1 MGLFSNKKK
10 LCPFC
15 EGPTP
20 RIFPTKVEG
29 MPICK
34 ECDAKLDLPVG
45 KINEM
50 SIADVEKYLAFYE
63 ENQSLR
69 DQFTETYRYTDCS
82 GTLLLDTDNCLFR
95 IGTKKEGLVMEPSN
109 LKKFRILE
117 GSKVLFE
124 GTANGLK
131 SYTSDVP
138 ERVRALEPA
147 LAQYRVELKMYERM
161 EERRRMEEER
171 AKARGEEIRH
181 TYHPRPSLD
190 VRRPFEEFYIEF
202 ELEHP
207 YWESV
212 RWTKVAPNFDYNYP
226 SAERYIQN
234 YEGEVEELHV
244 MALNLMQVLNPMA
257 QEVHTDEEALGAG
270 ARAAVE
276 SRNENP
282 AIASEGDVFEQL
294 QKYKSLMDAGI
305 ITEEEFTAKK
315 RQLMGI

>member
-15 EGPTP
+15 EAPTP

-34 ECDAKLDLPVG
+34 ECDRKLDLPNG
-45 KINEM
+45 MIDEM
-50 SIADVEKYLAFYE
+50 SIADVEKYFVFYE

-69 DQFTETYRYTDCS
+69 DMFTETYRYSDCS
-82 GTLLLDTDNCLFR
+82 GDLLLDTDNRLFR
-95 IGTKKEGLVMEPSN
+95 ISSRKGVFVMEPSN

-131 SYTSDVP
+131 SYESDVP

-171 AKARGEEIRH
+171 AKARGEEVRH
-181 TYHPRPSLD
+181 TYHSRPSLN
-190 VRRPFEEFYIEF
+190 VKRPFEEFYIEL
-202 ELEHP
+202 ELDHP

-212 RWTKVAPNFDYNYP
+212 RWTKVAPSFDYNYP
-226 SAERYIQN
+226 SAEGFIQS
-234 YEGEVEELHV
+234 YENEAEELRV
-244 MALNLMQVLNPMA
+244 MALNIMQVLNPMA
-257 QEVHTDEEALGAG
+257 QEVHMATEALGSAT
-270 ARAAVE
+270 RAE
-276 SRNENP
+276 MP
-282 AIASEGDVFEQL
+282 TASAEGDVFEQL
-294 QKYKSLMDAGI
+294 QKYKGLMDAGI
-305 ITEEEFTAKK
+305 ITEEEFIAKK

>member
-15 EGPTP
+15 EAPTP

-34 ECDAKLDLPVG
+34 ECDRKLDLPNG
-45 KINEM
+45 MINEM
-50 SIADVEKYLAFYE
+50 SIADVEKYFVFYE

-69 DQFTETYRYTDCS
+69 DMFTETYRYSDCS
-82 GTLLLDTDNCLFR
+82 GDLLLDTDNRLFR
-95 IGTKKEGLVMEPSN
+95 ISSRGSVLVMEPSN

-124 GTANGLK
+124 GTANALK
-131 SYTSDVP
+131 SYESDVP

-147 LAQYRVELKMYERM
+147 LAQYRMELQMYERM

-171 AKARGEEIRH
+171 AKARGEEVRH
-181 TYHPRPSLD
+181 TYHSRPSLH
-190 VRRPFEEFYIEF
+190 VKRPFEEFYIEI
-202 ELEHP
+202 ELDHP

-212 RWTKVAPNFDYNYP
+212 RWTKVAPSFDYNYP
-226 SAERYIQN
+226 SAERFIQN
-234 YEGEVEELHV
+234 YEGDVGDLHA
-244 MALNLMQVLNPMA
+244 MALNFMQVLNPMA
-257 QEVHTDEEALGAG
+257 QEVHMETETLGSA
-270 ARAAVE
+270 ARVDSKTENSTVAA
-276 SRNENP
+276 
-282 AIASEGDVFEQL
+282 EGDVFEQL
-294 QKYKSLMDAGI
+294 QKYKGLMDAGI
-305 ITEEEFTAKK
+305 ITEEEFTVKK

>member
-15 EGPTP
+15 EAPTP
-20 RIFPTKVEG
+20 RIFPTKVED

-50 SIADVEKYLAFYE
+50 SIADVEKYLVFYE

-82 GTLLLDTDNCLFR
+82 GTLLLDTDNLFFR

-124 GTANGLK
+124 GTANALK
-131 SYTSDVP
+131 SYKSDVP

-171 AKARGEEIRH
+171 AKARGEEVRH
-181 TYHPRPSLD
+181 TYHPRPSLS
-190 VRRPFEEFYIEF
+190 VNRPFEEFYIEL

-226 SAERYIQN
+226 TAERYVQS
-234 YEGEVEELHV
+234 YEGEVEDLHV
-244 MALNLMQVLNPMA
+244 MALNLMQVLNPSA
-257 QEVHTDEEALGAG
+257 QEVHMETEASGFT
-270 ARAAVE
+270 ARTAAV
-276 SRNENP
+276 SGNEKSFV
-282 AIASEGDVFEQL
+282 ASEGDVFEQL
-294 QKYKSLMDAGI
+294 QKYKGLMDAGI

-315 RQLMGI
+315 RQLMGL